1 MFDFNP
7 LNLMESAMLPED
19 SMELVLQI
27 KRMLDGKGIN
37 VRWPSSDAFTSPSM
51 RKSKRKGV
59 GLQYFG
65 QKIYDPADGD
75 DPRRIDQN
83 ATASEPEDEMGDQQ
97 MIVQTFKSPR
107 IVRMNVL
114 LDVNKSMNMGTKG
127 TLKSILGAACAGSGI
142 LSAKKFNDQASFVTY
157 THKPVTV
164 LKAQNAGRL
173 LTPAL
178 VHAVEDRDFVDDEFT
193 GSWREKLLGNEA
205 EVSETTSESGG
216 LDKAL
221 HVVPGKV
228 RSVVLVVTDFANM
241 GDDDWEALRIAG
253 IRHDTICV
261 FVQDR
266 RERELPKAP
275 WPGMHYT
282 LEDFRGQTQSFW
294 VAPDSSPQWYLN
306 QMRRFFGSVTTR
318 KEFAENWERH
328 EARILERLQE
338 CGVNSLIVSTDE
350 SDVAVHNLL
359 AMLANKLRS

>member
-1 MFDFNP
+1 
-7 LNLMESAMLPED
+7 MLPED
-19 SMELVLQI
+19 SMDLVLQI
-27 KRMLDGKGIN
+27 KRMLDGKGVN
-37 VRWPSSDAFTSPSM
+37 VRWASSDAFTSPSL

-59 GLQYFG
+59 GVQYFG
-65 QKIYDPADGD
+65 QKVYDPADGD

-83 ATASEPEDEMGDQQ
+83 ATAAEPEDEMGDQQ

-107 IVRMNVL
+107 IVRMHVL

-127 TLKSILGAACAGSGI
+127 TLKSILAAACAGSGI
-142 LSAKKFNDQASFVTY
+142 LSAKEFNDQASFTTY

-164 LKAQNAGRL
+164 LKLQNAGRL

-178 VHAVEDRDFVDDEFT
+178 VHAVEDRDFSDDEST
-193 GSWREKLLGNEA
+193 GSWAAKLLGGEP
-205 EVSETTSESGG
+205 EVSESQSQDGG
-216 LDKAL
+216 LAQAL
-221 HVVPGKV
+221 QVVPGRV
-228 RSVVLVVTDFANM
+228 RSVVLVVTDFASM
-241 GDDDWEALRIAG
+241 SADDWESLRIAG

-282 LEDFRGQTQSFW
+282 LEDFRGETKSFW
-294 VAPDSSPQWYLN
+294 VAPNNSPRWYLN
-306 QMRRFFGSVTTR
+306 QMRRLFGSVTTA

-350 SDVAVHNLL
+350 SDEAVQKLL